1 MGKYVEDSK
10 KLLEYVGGKENVS
23 AVTHCVT
30 RMRFVLNDPKKAD
43 IDKIEDIG
51 IVKGTFTQSG
61 QFQVIIGNEVA
72 DFYNDFVA
80 VSGIEGVSKAEVK
93 QASKSNQNKLQ
104 KLMGDLGEIFAPLIP
119 ALICGGLILGFRN
132 VIDQI
137 AMFENGTKTLV
148 EISQFWAGVDS
159 FLWLIGEAV
168 FHFLP
173 VAIVWSITKKMG
185 TSQVLGIIL
194 GITLVS
200 PQLLNAYA
208 VAGTAP
214 ADIPVWDFGSFKIQ
228 MIGYQAQVI
237 PAILAGFVLVY
248 LEKFFRKV
256 SPSYI
261 SMIVVP
267 FFSLVPAVIIAHT
280 VVGPIG
286 WKIGDWISQGVWA
299 GLTSNFKWIFAL
311 FFGFIYAPLV
321 ITGLHHMT
329 NAIDVQLTNTF
340 GGTLL
345 WPMIALSN
353 IAQGSAV
360 LAMIY
365 LQRKN
370 EKSKE
375 INISSCISCYL
386 GVTEPAMFGV
396 NLKHSFPFFSA
407 MTGSA
412 LAALFSVSTG
422 VMASSIG
429 VGGLPGILSIKPG
442 FWLKFGIA
450 MAIAIVVPFVLTVV
464 FGKKRLAPEDLYG
477 KDIYKEENPEKL
489 IDGETTAE
497 GEFDFV
503 APMTGRV
510 LDLDDVSDKVFSD
523 RLMGD
528 GFAIELTESEVVSP
542 VDGVVEMTYPS
553 KHAFGIKASSG
564 EEILIHLGMDT
575 VELNG
580 EGFESFVETNDR
592 VKKGQLLCKIDLDYV
607 KDQGKSL
614 VSPVIFTSGEKIKL
628 LGKDTIKQNE
638 KVIELES

>member
-61 QFQVIIGNEVA
+61 QFQVIIGNEVS

-173 VAIVWSITKKMG
+173 VAIVWSITRKMG
-185 TSQVLGIIL
+185 TSQILGIIL

-200 PQLLNAYA
+200 PQLLNAYE

-248 LEKFFRKV
+248 LEKFFRRV

-267 FFSLVPAVIIAHT
+267 FCSLIPAVITAHT

-329 NAIDVQLTNTF
+329 NAIDVQLANTF

-375 INISSCISCYL
+375 VNIPSCISCYL

-407 MTGSA
+407 MTGSG

-422 VMASSIG
+422 VIASSIG

-442 FWLKFGIA
+442 FWLKFAIA
-450 MAIAIVVPFVLTVV
+450 MAIAIVVPFVLTVI

-477 KDIYKEENPEKL
+477 KDIYKEENPESV
-489 IDGETTAE
+489 IDGETAAA

-528 GFAIELTESEVVSP
+528 GFAIELTESDVVSP
-542 VDGVVEMTYPS
+542 VDGVVAMTYPS
-553 KHAFGIKASSG
+553 KHAFGIKADSG
-564 EEILIHLGMDT
+564 EEILIHIGMDT
-575 VELNG
+575 VELDG
-580 EGFESFVETNDR
+580 KGFESFVTDKQR
-592 VKKGQLLCKIDLDYV
+592 IKKGDLLCKVDLDYV

-614 VSPVIFTSGEKIKL
+614 VSPIIFASGQKVKL
-628 LGKDTIKQNE
+628 LGKDTIKENE

>member
-23 AVTHCVT
+23 AATHCVT

-267 FFSLVPAVIIAHT
+267 FFSLVPAVIISHT

-286 WKIGDWISQGVWA
+286 WKIGDWISQGVWF
-299 GLTSNFKWIFAL
+299 GLTSNFKWLFAL

-329 NAIDVQLTNTF
+329 NAIDVQLANTF

-375 INISSCISCYL
+375 INIPSCISCYL

-450 MAIAIVVPFVLTVV
+450 MAIAIVVPFVLTVM

-477 KDIYKEENPEKL
+477 KDIYIEENPEKL
-489 IDGETTAE
+489 IDGELAAE

-503 APMTGRV
+503 APMTGRI

-553 KHAFGIKASSG
+553 KHAFGIKANSG

-575 VELNG
+575 VELDG

-607 KDQGKSL
+607 KDHGKSL

>member
-1 MGKYVEDSK
+1 M
-10 KLLEYVGGKENVS
+10 
-23 AVTHCVT
+23 
-30 RMRFVLNDPKKAD
+30 
-43 IDKIEDIG
+43 
-51 IVKGTFTQSG
+51 
-61 QFQVIIGNEVA
+61 
-72 DFYNDFVA
+72 
-80 VSGIEGVSKAEVK
+80 
-93 QASKSNQNKLQ
+93 
-104 KLMGDLGEIFAPLIP
+104 
-119 ALICGGLILGFRN
+119 
-132 VIDQI
+132 
-137 AMFENGTKTLV
+137 
-148 EISQFWAGVDS
+148 
-159 FLWLIGEAV
+159 
-168 FHFLP
+168 
-173 VAIVWSITKKMG
+173 
-185 TSQVLGIIL
+185 

-248 LEKFFRKV
+248 LEKFFSKV

-329 NAIDVQLTNTF
+329 NAIDVQLANTF

-375 INISSCISCYL
+375 VNIPSCISCYL

-407 MTGSA
+407 MAGSA

-450 MAIAIVVPFVLTVV
+450 MAIAIVVPFVLTVM
-464 FGKKRLAPEDLYG
+464 FGKKRLAPEDLYR
-477 KDIYKEENPEKL
+477 KDIYREENPENE
-489 IDGETTAE
+489 IDGELAVE
-497 GEFDFV
+497 GGLDFV

-510 LDLDDVSDKVFSD
+510 LDLSDVEDKVFSD

-528 GFAIELTESEVVSP
+528 GFAIELTESDVVSP
-542 VDGVVEMTYPS
+542 VDGIVAMTYPS
-553 KHAFGIKASSG
+553 KHAFGLRADSG
-564 EEILIHLGMDT
+564 EEILIHIGMDT
-575 VELNG
+575 VELDG
-580 EGFESFVETNDR
+580 KGFESFVEANQR
-592 VKKGQLLCKIDLDYV
+592 VKKGDLLCKVDLDYV
-607 KDQGKSL
+607 KNQGKSL
-614 VSPVIFTSGEKIKL
+614 VSPVIFTSGEKVKL
-628 LGKDTIKQNE
+628 LNKETVKENE
-638 KVIELES
+638 KIIEVEG

>member
-10 KLLEYVGGKENVS
+10 RLLDYIGGKENVS

-30 RMRFVLNDPKKAD
+30 RMRFVLKDFKKAD
-43 IDKIEDIG
+43 VRKIEDIDS
-51 IVKGTFTQSG
+51 VKGTFTQSG
-61 QFQVIIGNEVA
+61 QFQVIIGNEVS

-80 VSGIEGVSKAEVK
+80 VSGLEGVSKDEVK
-93 QASKSNQNKLQ
+93 KASKSNQNALQ

-132 VIDQI
+132 VIDSI
-137 AMFENGTKTLV
+137 AMFENGKTLV
-148 EISQFWAGVDS
+148 QISQFWAGVDS

-173 VAIVWSITKKMG
+173 VSIVWSITKKMG
-185 TSQVLGIIL
+185 TSQILGIIL

-208 VAGTAP
+208 VASTP
-214 ADIPVWDFGSFKIQ
+214 LKDIPVWDFGNIKIQ

-237 PAILAGFVLVY
+237 PAMLAGFVLVY

-280 VVGPIG
+280 IVGPIG
-286 WKIGDWISQGVWA
+286 WKIGDWISQGVWF
-299 GLTSNFKWIFAL
+299 GLTSKFKWLFAL
-311 FFGFIYAPLV
+311 FFSFIYAPLV

-329 NAIDVQLTNTF
+329 NAIDVQLVNTF
-340 GGTLL
+340 HGTLL

-375 INISSCISCYL
+375 VNIPSCISCYL

-396 NLKHSFPFFSA
+396 NLKYSFPFLSA
-407 MTGSA
+407 MVGSA
-412 LAALFSVSTG
+412 FAGLFSVSTG
-422 VMASSIG
+422 IMAASIG
-429 VGGLPGILSIKPG
+429 VGGLPGILSIKPE
-442 FWLKFGIA
+442 FWLKFLIA
-450 MAIAIVVPFVLTVV
+450 MVIAIVIPFILTLIIGRKKLGYEDIN
-464 FGKKRLAPEDLYG
+464 GKINPDDKTKELKVDNKDL
-477 KDIYKEENPEKL
+477 
-489 IDGETTAE
+489 
-497 GEFDFV
+497 DFIS
-503 APMTGRV
+503 PMTGKV
-510 LDLDDVSDKVFSD
+510 LDLSEVEDKVFSEKI
-523 RLMGD
+523 MGD
-528 GFAIELTESEVVSP
+528 GFAIEIEDSEVVSP
-542 VDGVVEMTYPS
+542 VDGVVVMTYPS

-564 EEILIHLGMDT
+564 EEVLIHIGMDT
-575 VELNG
+575 VELDG
-580 EGFESFVETNDR
+580 KGFESFVEKNQKVT
-592 VKKGQLLCKIDLDYV
+592 KGQILCNVDLNYV
-607 KDQGKSL
+607 RDQGKSL
-614 VSPVIFTSGEKIKL
+614 VSPIIFTSGEKIKL
-628 LGKDTIKQNE
+628 LDKDIIKE
-638 KVIELES
+638 KEKIIELDK